1 MKKGKKKMKMKNRSN
16 IKSLLQH
23 TIKLMLLSLSLL
35 LISCDNF
42 QHKTQNTKDVSKNE
56 TENEKKAPISEMFEI
71 VSVETGW
78 YQEQRPQIKIKF
90 KNKSGKP
97 INESIRVK
105 YQFIENNE
113 IFDENSDFLH
123 LCSDVDWEYGL
134 IKTATYKSSYG
145 YGYGGVRHKVQAKVY
160 FEDNS
165 LIWKGDIEQK
175 IIY

>member
-23 TIKLMLLSLSLL
+23 TTKLMLLSLSLL
-35 LISCDNF
+35 LISCD
-42 QHKTQNTKDVSKNE
+42 